1 MALYYGVGWQLG
13 GAMASM
19 IAHEVFSEIVDIARS
34 DEPLRRRRAR
44 AEKRIAQ
51 FKADLKAAFFVSPTR
66 GRLSKNH
73 LARDLLQAFN
83 SQNRPPDH
91 RVVFLAAS
99 DALAESE
106 D

>member
-1 MALYYGVGWQLG
+1 
-13 GAMASM
+13 MASM

-34 DEPLRRRRAR
+34 DEALQKRRAR

-51 FKADLKAAFFVSPTR
+51 FKADLKAAVFVSPTR
-66 GRLSKNH
+66 GRLSRNY
-73 LARDLLQAFN
+73 LARDLRQEFN
-83 SQNRPPDH
+83 SQDPPPDQ

>member
-1 MALYYGVGWQLG
+1 
-13 GAMASM
+13 MASM

-51 FKADLKAAFFVSPTR
+51 FKADLKAAFFMSPTR

-73 LARDLLQAFN
+73 VIEICGRHSTVRGRHPIN
-83 SQNRPPDH
+83 G
-91 RVVFLAAS
+91 
-99 DALAESE
+99 
-106 D
+106 

>member
-1 MALYYGVGWQLG
+1 
-13 GAMASM
+13 MAS
-19 IAHEVFSEIVDIARS
+19 IIPYEVFGEIMEIARS
-34 DEPLRRRRAR
+34 DEALQKRRAR
-44 AEKRIAQ
+44 AEQRLAQ
-51 FKADLKAAFFVSPTR
+51 FKADLKAAVFVSPTR
-66 GRLSKNH
+66 GRLSKSH

-99 DALAESE
+99 DALAKSE

>member
-1 MALYYGVGWQLG
+1 
-13 GAMASM
+13 MAS
-19 IAHEVFSEIVDIARS
+19 IIPHQVFGQIMEIARS
-34 DEPLRRRRAR
+34 DDPLQNRRQR
-44 AEKRIAQ
+44 AERQIA
-51 FKADLKAAFFVSPTR
+51 KLKDDLKATFVSPTR
-66 GRLSKNH
+66 GRLSKTR
-73 LARDLLQAFN
+73 LARDLRQTFN

>member
-1 MALYYGVGWQLG
+1 
-13 GAMASM
+13 MAS
-19 IAHEVFSEIVDIARS
+19 IIPHQVFGEIMEIARLG
-34 DEPLRRRRAR
+34 EPLRKRRAR

-51 FKADLKAAFFVSPTR
+51 FKADLKGAFVSPTR
-66 GRLSKNH
+66 GRLSKSY
-73 LARDLLQAFN
+73 LARDLRQEFN
-83 SQNRPPDH
+83 SQDPPPDQ